1 MHFFL
6 LPRFAVKMSHVLASP
21 LSSPVDLDPLL
32 CAVPRPQSAFFF
44 HCLNSHTGVRPG
56 SEAGWPAGGLVD
68 PLSAAFFA
76 AGRPSERARWFNSLR
91 SKAPCHKFL
100 HATTGDEQGGAGMSA
115 ISHLPTSSLDQIGIL
130 SKKVTYL
137 LAS

>member
-68 PLSAAFFA
+68 PLSASFFA
-76 AGRPSERARWFNSLR
+76 AGRPSERGGSIPSEARHLAINFYTPPPATNR
-91 SKAPCHKFL
+91 AVPECHLALLLAWILF
-100 HATTGDEQGGAGMSA
+100 GSGRDF
-115 ISHLPTSSLDQIGIL
+115 IFSHLNCVRI
-130 SKKVTYL
+130 
-137 LAS
+137 